1 MEIVYAV
8 IICILP
14 LFLSF
19 RCMYLLRK
27 NPKISGFMK
36 SLITAILSGIIIVSI
51 SVSIHHFMTDGISER
66 SNMSMGVL
74 TTVQGIMSGV
84 VFLVTRF
91 LGKI

>member
-1 MEIVYAV
+1 MEIAYAI
-8 IICILP
+8 IICLLP
-14 LFLSF
+14 LFLST
-19 RCMYLLRK
+19 RCIYLLRR

-36 SLITAILSGIIIVSI
+36 SIITAILGGIIIVSI
-51 SVSIHHFMTDGISER
+51 SVSIHHFMTDGTSEK
-66 SNMSMGVL
+66 SNMSLGVL